1 MHAMIKV
8 INLNML
14 EAYNSCQCMMIT
26 TIYRYSYNNNII
38 IAGSGLE
45 NGYAWFYSPGCSYQI
60 MTVKFDKHACI
71 N

>member
-8 INLNML
+8 INLNVL

-45 NGYAWFYSPGCSYQI
+45 NGYAWFYSSY
-60 MTVKFDKHACI
+60 V
-71 N
+71 